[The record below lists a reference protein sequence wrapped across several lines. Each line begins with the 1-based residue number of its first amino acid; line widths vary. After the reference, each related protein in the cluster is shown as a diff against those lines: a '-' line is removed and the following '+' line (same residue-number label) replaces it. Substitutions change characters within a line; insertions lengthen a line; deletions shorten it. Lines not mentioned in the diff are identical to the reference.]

1 VTGRRTRRSSGFPC
15 CLSLQ
20 IALFGQAGKYLARK
34 IESFANDIR
43 VLLKAAN
50 SPQCRRLFTYGFNV
64 RALPIV
70 NSQTA
75 SVPATSEQW
84 ETVLEKALLFR
95 NSVKGRMEGDFLINT
110 KRVMEDTAYMAKE
123 VISQS
128 LVVHCEVKLLTHIFE
143 TETIGIPKT
152 YTYIGV
158 SKLSCRG
165 CQAFFESFNDVHG
178 TSFTTKGSHSKS
190 YWPWQFP
197 QQSFAKRD
205 EVLSQTYWLL
215 AKCWVE
221 SYNGY
226 TAKRVSFAPQ
236 SSSGSSTGFGD
247 GNDKAKASVD
257 KERVDKARA
266 ILYSIKA
273 AVVD

>member
-1 VTGRRTRRSSGFPC
+1 MTGRRTRRSSGFPC

-158 SKLSCRG
+158 SKLKPFSNHSMTYTEPAL
-165 CQAFFESFNDVHG
+165 QP
-178 TSFTTKGSHSKS
+178 KGHIASRTGH
-190 YWPWQFP
+190 
-197 QQSFAKRD
+197 
-205 EVLSQTYWLL
+205 
-215 AKCWVE
+215 
-221 SYNGY
+221 
-226 TAKRVSFAPQ
+226 
-236 SSSGSSTGFGD
+236 GSSHNNPSRRGMKFFPKPIGFSQNVG
-247 GNDKAKASVD
+247 
-257 KERVDKARA
+257 
-266 ILYSIKA
+266 
-273 AVVD
+273 